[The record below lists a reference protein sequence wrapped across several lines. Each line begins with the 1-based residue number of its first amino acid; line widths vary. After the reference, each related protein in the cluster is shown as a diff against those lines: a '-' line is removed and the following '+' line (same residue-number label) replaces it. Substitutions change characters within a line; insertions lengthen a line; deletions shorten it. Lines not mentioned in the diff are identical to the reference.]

1 MMKQEFEALVGKTV
15 TEAEYKVIE
24 YVYTWH
30 PSIKGAEGKKQMEV
44 LYSQFGMGM
53 IKGMVPVAQKMEELD
68 KEERELKRNMAL
80 IHERKE
86 VISEGDMTLE
96 TAIDKVNELYM
107 KAESEQLFEKLVKE
121 LDFDAD
127 VIARARRIAD
137 V

>member
-1 MMKQEFEALVGKTV
+1 
-15 TEAEYKVIE
+15 
-24 YVYTWH
+24 
-30 PSIKGAEGKKQMEV
+30 MEV

-53 IKGMVPVAQKMEELD
+53 IKGMVLVAQKMEELD
-68 KEERELKRNMAL
+68 KEERKLKRKMAL

-127 VIARARRIAD
+127 IIARARRIAD

>member
-15 TEAEYKVIE
+15 PEAEYNVIE
-24 YVYTWH
+24 YIYTWH
-30 PSIKGAEGKKQMEV
+30 PSIKDTEGKEQMKV

-68 KEERELKRNMAL
+68 KEERELKRKLAL

-96 TAIDKVNELYM
+96 TAIDKVNDLYM

>member
-15 TEAEYKVIE
+15 PEAEYKVIE

-30 PSIKGAEGKKQMEV
+30 PSIKDTEGKKQMEV
-44 LYSQFGMGM
+44 LYSQFGMGI

-68 KEERELKRNMAL
+68 KEERELKRKMAL

-127 VIARARRIAD
+127 VIARARRMAD

>member
-1 MMKQEFEALVGKTV
+1 MIKQEFEALVGKTV
-15 TEAEYKVIE
+15 PEAEYNVIE

-30 PSIKGAEGKKQMEV
+30 PSIKDTEGKKQMEV

-68 KEERELKRNMAL
+68 KEERELKRKMAL

-127 VIARARRIAD
+127 VIARARRMAD